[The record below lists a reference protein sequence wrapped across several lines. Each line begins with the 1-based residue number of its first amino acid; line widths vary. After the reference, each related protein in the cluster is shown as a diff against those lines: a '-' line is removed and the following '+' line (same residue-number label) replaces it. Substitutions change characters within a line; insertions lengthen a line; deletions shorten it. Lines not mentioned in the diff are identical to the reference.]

1 MAYISFLISHV
12 PPAHSFF
19 QKKSILINPTQNLE
33 AVLNCLF
40 EDFSPQRTFQTIQN
54 SFLVQLVFFYAYII
68 ILRLT
73 GKQLFSAHLKKKT
86 RATYRPSSFLVR
98 GMRVELTR
106 RN

>member
-1 MAYISFLISHV
+1 MNNLYIFMAYISFLISHV

-33 AVLNCLF
+33 AV
-40 EDFSPQRTFQTIQN
+40 
-54 SFLVQLVFFYAYII
+54 FYAYII
-68 ILRLT
+68 TLRLT
-73 GKQLFSAHLKKKT
+73 GKQLFSTHLKKKM